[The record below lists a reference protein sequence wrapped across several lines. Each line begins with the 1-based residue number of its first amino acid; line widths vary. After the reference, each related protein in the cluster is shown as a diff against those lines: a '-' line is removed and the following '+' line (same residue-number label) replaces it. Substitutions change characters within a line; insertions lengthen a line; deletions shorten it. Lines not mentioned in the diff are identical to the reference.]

1 MFPTCSEYE
10 QVHRAF
16 RKKNMWRGKPV
27 SVFAGH
33 SKSDATAFARMVSVL
48 LQGGVSAG
56 AVSVFCRVESVW
68 EQCQYFAEWCQY
80 FAGWCRCRSS
90 VSILQGG
97 VSSFAG
103 TGQSYVCV
111 FSRICQCFR
120 RVVSVLLWGC
130 YSGVSAFAGQW
141 CQFLFWLGSVCV
153 VSAFAGNV
161 LQGGVRV
168 SVFAGQCQYFCMGV
182 SVLLQSS
189 SIGHV

>member
-1 MFPTCSEYE
+1 MNKCIT
-10 QVHRAF
+10 
-16 RKKNMWRGKPV
+16 KKNMWRGKPV
-27 SVFAGH
+27 SVSAGH

-48 LQGGVSAG
+48 LQGGVS
-56 AVSVFCRVESVW
+56 S
-68 EQCQYFAEWCQY
+68 FAE
-80 FAGWCRCRSS
+80 
-90 VSILQGG
+90 
-97 VSSFAG
+97 

-111 FSRICQCFR
+111 FSRMCQCFR

-141 CQFLFWLGSVCV
+141 CQFLFLLGSVCV

-161 LQGGVRV
+161 LLGGVRV

-189 SIGHV
+189 STGHV